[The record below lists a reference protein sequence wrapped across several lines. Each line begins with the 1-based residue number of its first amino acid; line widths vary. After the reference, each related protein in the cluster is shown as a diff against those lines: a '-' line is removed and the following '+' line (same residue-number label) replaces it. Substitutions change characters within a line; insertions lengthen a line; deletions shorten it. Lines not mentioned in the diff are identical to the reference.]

1 MQRVVVGLGVGIRVG
16 GDVGTRVGIRVGGG
30 FVGTGVGFGVG
41 GFVDTGGGGGGG
53 DPVSHAPKVPDAL
66 DPKVPPVSTSVA
78 PYSTLYEPLP

>member
-1 MQRVVVGLGVGIRVG
+1 MRV
-16 GDVGTRVGIRVGGG
+16 GG
-30 FVGTGVGFGVG
+30 FVGTGVGGFDGTGVGFGVG
-41 GFVDTGGGGGGG
+41 RFVDTGGGGGGG